1 MVTRMG
7 FMEWILHANFT
18 SGFLLPIIKQETN
31 RGIPHAALGNTKDIL
46 RQSCRVQALLDD
58 L

>member
-1 MVTRMG
+1 MG